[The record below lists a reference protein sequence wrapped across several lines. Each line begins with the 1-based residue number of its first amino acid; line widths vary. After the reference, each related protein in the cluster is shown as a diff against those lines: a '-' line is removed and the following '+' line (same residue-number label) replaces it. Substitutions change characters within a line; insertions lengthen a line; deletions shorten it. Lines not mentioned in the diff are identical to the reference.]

1 MSGQSVRS
9 LSLERE
15 EKRFVICQLAP
26 AIARVAYPAQQTHNA
41 LVSYPSLL
49 IPLARSAPWSA
60 CRSSSE
66 FPSDLEPNERK
77 STLPTRRV
85 ITTAVVAS
93 HRPVIGAHKLEHS
106 VSLYEWLSYLLVA
119 TIEELPR
126 CRLRDQNGS

>member
-1 MSGQSVRS
+1 MSGQSGRS

-15 EKRFVICQLAP
+15 EKLFVICQLAP
-26 AIARVAYPAQQTHNA
+26 VIARVAYPAQQTHIA

-49 IPLARSAPWSA
+49 IPLARPAPWSA

-77 STLPTRRV
+77 STLPTRV
-85 ITTAVVAS
+85 ITTAVVAND
-93 HRPVIGAHKLEHS
+93 RPVIRAHKLEHS
-106 VSLYEWLSYLLVA
+106 GSLYEWLSYLLVA
-119 TIEELPR
+119 TIGELPR